1 MTYDSSAHSGVVQNL
16 MPENERNSLNE
27 FPTRPGP
34 VKIIVPNEEDH
45 SFTLNE
51 EFLERILLNPKVA
64 DKKVC
69 LILDFEHCKFR
80 SQLWGLLEHFGKGK
94 AFCSIFS

>member
-1 MTYDSSAHSGVVQNL
+1 MTYDSNHHSGTVQDIAA
-16 MPENERNSLNE
+16 ENARNHFNE
-27 FPTRPGP
+27 FPSRPGP

-69 LILDFEHCKFR
+69 
-80 SQLWGLLEHFGKGK
+80 
-94 AFCSIFS
+94 